1 MKKDKG
7 FTLIEVIAVIGITSI
22 ILLFGISSTNYYKK
36 IQRDIETEEFI
47 VSFKHLLSE
56 SKMEAINRDSVV
68 IITIQNSRKKI
79 KSEENLRL
87 LSSIVIPEYINNV
100 GKTQI
105 SVSSDGR
112 LESGTLI
119 FENTKDKEKYFFK
132 IRVGVDYIHFEK
144 KKL

>member
-1 MKKDKG
+1 MNKNKG

-47 VSFKHLLSE
+47 ASFKHILSE
-56 SKMEAINRDSVV
+56 SKMEAVNRDSVV

-79 KSEENLRL
+79 KSEENLSL
-87 LSSIVIPEYINNV
+87 LSSIAIPDYINNV
-100 GKTQI
+100 GKTQV

-112 LESGTLI
+112 LDSGTLI

-132 IRVGVDYIHFEK
+132 IRVGVDYINFEK

>member
-1 MKKDKG
+1 MNLK
-7 FTLIEVIAVIGITSI
+7 L
-22 ILLFGISSTNYYKK
+22 ISS
-36 IQRDIETEEFI
+36 I
-47 VSFKHLLSE
+47 
-56 SKMEAINRDSVV
+56 A
-68 IITIQNSRKKI
+68 
-79 KSEENLRL
+79 
-87 LSSIVIPEYINNV
+87 IPEYINNV

-132 IRVGVDYIHFEK
+132 IRVGVDYINFEK

>member
-1 MKKDKG
+1 MNKDKG

-47 VSFKHLLSE
+47 ASFKHLLSE
-56 SKMEAINRDSVV
+56 SKTESVNRDSVV

-87 LSSIVIPEYINNV
+87 LSSIAIPEYINNV

-105 SVSSDGR
+105 AVSSDGR

-132 IRVGVDYIHFEK
+132 IRVGVDYINFEK

>member
-56 SKMEAINRDSVV
+56 SKMEAINRDSV
-68 IITIQNSRKKI
+68 
-79 KSEENLRL
+79 L
-87 LSSIVIPEYINNV
+87 
-100 GKTQI
+100 
-105 SVSSDGR
+105 
-112 LESGTLI
+112 
-119 FENTKDKEKYFFK
+119 
-132 IRVGVDYIHFEK
+132 
-144 KKL
+144 

>member
-47 VSFKHLLSE
+47 SSFNHLLSE

-68 IITIQNSRKKI
+68 VIMIQNSNKKI
-79 KSEENLRL
+79 KSQVNLNL
-87 LSSIVIPEYINNV
+87 ISSIAIPEYINNV

-132 IRVGVDYIHFEK
+132 IRVGVDYINFEK

>member
-56 SKMEAINRDSVV
+56 SKIEAINRDSVV

-132 IRVGVDYIHFEK
+132 IRVGVNYINFEK

>member
-1 MKKDKG
+1 MNKNKG

-47 VSFKHLLSE
+47 ASFKHLLSE
-56 SKMEAINRDSVV
+56 SKMEAVNRDSVV

-79 KSEENLRL
+79 KSEENLSL
-87 LSSIVIPEYINNV
+87 LSSIAIPDYINNV

-112 LESGTLI
+112 LDSGTLI
-119 FENTKDKEKYFFK
+119 FENTKDREKYFFK
-132 IRVGVDYIHFEK
+132 IRVGVDYINFEK

>member
-1 MKKDKG
+1 MNKNKG
-7 FTLIEVIAVIGITSI
+7 FTLIEVILVIGITSI

-47 VSFKHLLSE
+47 ASFKHLLSE
-56 SKMEAINRDSVV
+56 SKIEAVNRDSVV
-68 IITIQNSRKKI
+68 IITIQNSRKRI
-79 KSEENLRL
+79 KSEENLNL
-87 LSSIVIPEYINNV
+87 ISSITIPDYINNV

-105 SVSSDGR
+105 SVSSDGK

-132 IRVGVDYIHFEK
+132 IRVGVDYINFEK

>member
-47 VSFKHLLSE
+47 VSFKH
-56 SKMEAINRDSVV
+56 RDSVV

-132 IRVGVDYIHFEK
+132 IRVGVDYINFEK

>member
-7 FTLIEVIAVIGITSI
+7 FTLIEVIAVMSITSI

-36 IQRDIETEEFI
+36 IQRDIETEDFI
-47 VSFKHLLSE
+47 ASFKHLLSE
-56 SKMEAINRDSVV
+56 SKIEAVNRDSVV
-68 IITIQNSRKKI
+68 KILIQNSNKII
-79 KSEENLRL
+79 KSEENLNL
-87 LSSIVIPEYINNV
+87 ISSITIPEYINNV

-105 SVSSDGR
+105 YVSSDGK

-132 IRVGVDYIHFEK
+132 IRVGVDYINFEK

>member
-1 MKKDKG
+1 MNKNKG

-47 VSFKHLLSE
+47 DSFKHLLSE
-56 SKMEAINRDSVV
+56 SKMEAVNRDSVV

-79 KSEENLRL
+79 KSEENLSL
-87 LSSIVIPEYINNV
+87 LSSITIPDYINNV

-112 LESGTLI
+112 LDSGTLI
-119 FENTKDKEKYFFK
+119 FENTKDREKYFFK
-132 IRVGVDYIHFEK
+132 IRVGVDYINFEK